1 MQASLLISEIRQ
13 ALEENADE
21 VKAPQMQRYMKSDM
35 PFRGVQ
41 SPVVKKLCTRSFRDH
56 PLDGCES
63 WRDTILE
70 LWREADYR
78 EERYV
83 ALALASAK
91 AYRSC
96 QTLQALSMYE
106 EMIVTGSWWDF
117 VDDISGRLGQL
128 LLDYPREMSR
138 RMRDWSGSSNLWKR
152 RAAIICQL
160 KLKDRTDVELLLSN
174 IEHNLHDREFFICKA
189 IGWALRQHA
198 KTEPRTVVRFVRR
211 YKDQLSP
218 LSKREALRILLK
230 DGVIDAVP

>member
-1 MQASLLISEIRQ
+1 MQSSLLISEIRQ
-13 ALEENADE
+13 VLEENADE

-41 SPVVKKLCTRSFRDH
+41 SPVVKKLCTRLFREH
-56 PLDGCES
+56 PLDGFES

-70 LWREADYR
+70 LWRKADYR

-83 ALALASAK
+83 ALTLAAAK
-91 AYRSC
+91 AYQSC
-96 QTLQALSMYE
+96 QTMQALPMYE

-117 VDDISGRLGQL
+117 VDDISSRLGQL
-128 LLDYPREMSR
+128 LLDYPAEMAA
-138 RMRDWSGSSNLWKR
+138 RMTDWSVSAKLWKR

-160 KLKDRTDVELLLSN
+160 KLKDRTNVELLLGN
-174 IEHNLHDREFFICKA
+174 IERNLHDREFFICKA

-198 KTEPRTVVRFVRR
+198 KTEPRTVIRFVRR
-211 YKDQLSP
+211 YRDQLSP

-230 DGVIDAVP
+230 DGVIDALP